1 LDACCKLRVNPAIQ
15 PGYPTRLF
23 NPAIQPG
30 YPTRLSL
37 AAIYK
42 IAFYIRV
49 KILYVSQYFPP
60 EMGAPAARA
69 VELAQ
74 HWAAQAGHEV
84 SVLTGFPN
92 HPTGVVPA
100 EWRSRLRR
108 LTYHERIFPSP
119 SPSSSA
125 QKTSGHVDVFRT
137 WLWPLPNRK
146 AHERMRNYASFCV
159 SAALRG
165 LTIPR
170 PDVVIASSPQLL
182 VGLSGWWISFAR
194 QLPFVFEVR
203 DLWPESLTAVGVGD
217 ENSVLHHA
225 LAAVAKFLYQR
236 SDRIVVVTPA
246 FKEHLMRHWRV
257 PAENIS
263 IVENG
268 VETDLFT
275 STPPAASRALRR
287 ELGAEGKFLVC
298 YIGTMGMAHGLE
310 TLLQAAHQ
318 LQQQNSNV
326 QFLLVGEGA
335 EKERIKTLAQ
345 SRGLAN
351 LRFLDQQPREKIPA
365 FISASDACLVLL
377 RKTDV
382 FKTVIPTKMLEFMS
396 CARPVILGVDG
407 QARQIVEEAEAGIV
421 IEPEN
426 AEALVGAIQQLSAN
440 PELGTMLG
448 QKGREYILRN
458 VSRAHTAGKYIEV
471 LSTLLRQPQAGSG

>member
-1 LDACCKLRVNPAIQ
+1 M
-15 PGYPTRLF
+15 
-23 NPAIQPG
+23 
-30 YPTRLSL
+30 
-37 AAIYK
+37 
-42 IAFYIRV
+42 

-69 VELAQ
+69 SELAQ
-74 HWAAQAGHEV
+74 HWARAGHNV

-92 HPTGVVPA
+92 HPTGVVPP

-108 LTYHERIFPSP
+108 LTHHEKIV
-119 SPSSSA
+119 
-125 QKTSGHVDVFRT
+125 GVDVYRT

-170 PDVVIASSPQLL
+170 PDVIIASSPQLL
-182 VGLSGWWISFAR
+182 VGLSGWWLSFAR
-194 QLPFVFEVR
+194 QVPFVFEVR

-217 ENSVLHHA
+217 ENSLLHHA

-246 FKEHLMRHWRV
+246 FKPHLMQHWRV
-257 PAENIS
+257 PAEKIAV
-263 IVENG
+263 VENG

-275 STPPAASRALRR
+275 PAPSAANNALRR
-287 ELGAEGKFLVC
+287 ELGVEGKFKFIVC

-310 TLLQAAHQ
+310 TLLDAAHQ
-318 LQQQNSNV
+318 LQQQNSTA

-345 SRGLAN
+345 SRGLTN

-377 RKTDV
+377 KKTDV

-407 QARQIVEEAEAGIV
+407 QARQIVEEASAGLY

-426 AEALVGAIQQLSAN
+426 SQELVNAINRLSAN
-440 PELGTMLG
+440 RDLGEAFG
-448 QKGREYILRN
+448 KKGREYILQHF
-458 VSRAHTAGKYIEV
+458 SRDRTAEKYIQA
-471 LSTLLRQPQAGSG
+471 LKSLLEGT